1 MICILWI
8 LMFFWSGCFV
18 FVGVCWLV
26 GFVEVELAC
35 LIACGVMVIGL
46 LNAEII
52 DEMEQNKC

>member
-1 MICILWI
+1 
-8 LMFFWSGCFV
+8 MFFWSGCFV